1 MVICV
6 YTEYILFLNIFL
18 CTIRGRSSLKPE
30 QKCGLEVGGT
40 RLGRGSWYNR
50 EQRERGR
57 GIVKQQNKRGI
68 KNKTTMEVYRVM
80 CSLVY
85 KNGP

>member
-30 QKCGLEVGGT
+30 QKCGLEFGGP
-40 RLGRGSWYNR
+40 RLGRGVDIIEN
-50 EQRERGR
+50 RGR
-57 GIVKQQNKRGI
+57 GGG
-68 KNKTTMEVYRVM
+68 EY
-80 CSLVY
+80 CEAAE
-85 KNGP
+85 